1 MSSLIFNDDT
11 GRFLLLLALGTF
23 VLTLISIP
31 FLRLMPPTDP
41 YVPVSSSSSRVE
53 TRQLRRAKS
62 SEHSTHTG
70 DSDEPGTQSSST
82 LEPQYQAHRRS
93 LSNTSNTRST
103 HHNGDDETLAL
114 VRSSHEGHT
123 RHNPEGD
130 DDDAFSDVSI
140 DSPHPDIR
148 GLAMLAKVEF
158 WQLFLAMALLSGLG
172 LMTIK

>member
-1 MSSLIFNDDT
+1 MIFNDDT
-11 GRFLLLLALGTF
+11 GRFLLLLTLGTF
-23 VLTLISIP
+23 VLTLVSIP
-31 FLRLMPPTDP
+31 FLRLMPPADP
-41 YVPVSSSSSRVE
+41 YAPVPSSGSRVE

-62 SEHSTHTG
+62 SEHS
-70 DSDEPGTQSSST
+70 DEPGTQSSSV

-93 LSNTSNTRST
+93 LSNTSNTHSSR
-103 HHNGDDETLAL
+103 NNVDDETLAL

-123 RHNPEGD
+123 HHNPARDGD
-130 DDDAFSDVSI
+130 ENDEDDDALSDVSI